1 MNIGIVLTVS
11 FVLIAAVIFA
21 GTVIGIV
28 MKKLMPRKTNS
39 STLEQELRDNDYIIE
54 L

>member
-1 MNIGIVLTVS
+1 MNTEIVLTVS
-11 FVLIAAVIFA
+11 LVLIAAVVFA

-28 MKKLMPRKTNS
+28 MKKLTPRKTNS
-39 STLEQELRDNDYIIE
+39 STLKQELRDNDYIIE